1 MAIIIIRKKQ
11 MEAFNQV
18 AEANHHAQVNHTR
31 AIQQS
36 NLVAVISTVVFVLL
50 FIALFIKL
58 KRA

>member
-1 MAIIIIRKKQ
+1 